1 MWNRNVI
8 TLWLAQLITAMG
20 DAVYQLALIW
30 LILDLTGSSVVTGL
44 VAMSAYLPAML
55 FGLIGG
61 VFADRYNRL
70 AIMHLANISQSLTV
84 LCIPLTLYYGVENAL
99 LMGVLAFIRSSFGTM
114 FPPAL
119 NAFVPEVV
127 EKEHLT
133 KVNSVIATSSQLAY
147 LIGPAIAGVM
157 LGVMAIRDLF
167 IFDAGSFLGAS
178 LLLIF
183 IARKKV
189 QPTAETHATFQ
200 QLLSGLHY
208 IRQQRTIGYL
218 ILLTILNN
226 IFIMGP
232 AIVGM
237 PIFVKTTL
245 NGTASDF
252 AFIEAG
258 MAGGMLMGSWLVYH
272 YAHKIK
278 NGQLLLLGLL
288 WDGITYAFFYWIP
301 SIPLAIAMIIL
312 HGMGI
317 PTITISRTAI
327 IQRNTPSEYHGRIFS
342 MVHLAVVGMTA
353 ASSALV
359 GILTSFIPIRMVFL
373 LFGLSAVVTGI
384 AGLFAKQLRQ
394 LN

>member
-1 MWNRNVI
+1 MWNRNVT

-30 LILDLTGSSVVTGL
+30 LILDLTGSSVITGL

-55 FGLIGG
+55 FGLLGG
-61 VFADRYNRL
+61 VFADKYNRL
-70 AIMHLANISQSLTV
+70 SIMHISNISQFLTV
-84 LCIPLTLYYGVENAL
+84 LAIPLTLFYGVADAV
-99 LMGVLAFIRSSFGTM
+99 MIGVLAFVRSSFGTM

-127 EKEHLT
+127 GREHLMR
-133 KVNSVIATSSQLAY
+133 VNSVIATSSQLAY
-147 LIGPAIAGVM
+147 LIGPAIAGVL
-157 LGVMAIRDLF
+157 LGVMSVSELF
-167 IFDAGSFLGAS
+167 LFDAVSFLGAS
-178 LLLIF
+178 FLLLF
-183 IARKKV
+183 VVRDKV
-189 QPTAETHATFQ
+189 HQNRETHATFK
-200 QLLSGLHY
+200 QLMSGIKY
-208 IRQQRTIGYL
+208 IKKHRSIGYL

-252 AFIEAG
+252 AFVEAG
-258 MAGGMLMGSWLVYH
+258 MAGGMLVGSWLVYR
-272 YAHKIK
+272 YAHKIN
-278 NGQLLLLGLL
+278 NGKLLLLGLL
-288 WDGITYAFFYWIP
+288 WDGITYAFFFWIP
-301 SIPLAIAMIIL
+301 SVPLAIAMIIL

-327 IQRNTPSEYHGRIFS
+327 IQRNTPNEYHGRLFS

-353 ASSALV
+353 TSSALV
-359 GILTSFIPIRMVFL
+359 GIFAAYMPVRTVFL
-373 LFGLSAVVTGI
+373 VFGLGAVITGLI
-384 AGLFAKQLRQ
+384 GLRSKELRT